1 MYHVTIVDLGRSLHG
16 VLGDAMPRFVDA
28 EAEGAVFWDE
38 FGRAWARDAYGR
50 QVPSLHIED
59 FGIIGPCGIAAPLN
73 SLNRWIHSY
82 IVYMLTIHRVLLYTC
97 IHTII

>member
-16 VLGDAMPRFVDA
+16 VLGDAMPRCVDA

-59 FGIIGPCGIAAPLN
+59 FGIIGPRGIAAPLYPAVWAC
-73 SLNRWIHSY
+73 SKSKFIEQIDTQLH
-82 IVYMLTIHRVLLYTC
+82 C
-97 IHTII
+97 IHVDDS